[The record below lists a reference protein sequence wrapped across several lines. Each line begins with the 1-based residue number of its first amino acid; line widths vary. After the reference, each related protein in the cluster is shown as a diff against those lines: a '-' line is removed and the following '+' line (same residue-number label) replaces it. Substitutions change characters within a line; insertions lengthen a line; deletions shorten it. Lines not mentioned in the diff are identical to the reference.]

1 MTNIKDV
8 STRARAV
15 GTIAGAALV
24 VGGIAGGTIAGY
36 QADASA
42 SGISAWATTLP
53 IAAVILGVIAIL
65 VSVGYRAQKPQTR
78 WMVWGLTAFFVL
90 FVAVTALITAFTG
103 A

>member
-15 GTIAGAALV
+15 GTITGAALV
-24 VGGIAGGTIAGY
+24 VGGIVGGTIADY

-53 IAAVILGVIAIL
+53 IAAVILGVITIL

-78 WMVWGLTAFFVL
+78 WIVWGLTAVIL
-90 FVAVTALITAFTG
+90 LQVAIKIWMAA
-103 A
+103 